1 MSSFL
6 NIMEG
11 LSEFSELTS
20 ALKSNITPLGVTGVS
35 DSVRAHLVFCA
46 CEKLGAGGLVVA
58 SNEVSAAEI
67 YEDLCSFAGDD
78 RVLKFR
84 SSELMFY
91 DIEARGRDV
100 LSSRL
105 KVLNSL
111 IKNEK
116 QIVVTSP
123 EGLLGVTALK
133 EIWEKFQIS
142 LAVGDEI
149 ELDALTERLVCLGY
163 RRVEMVEGTGQF
175 SVRGGIVD
183 VYPVACENPMRIEF
197 FDTEVDSVRIFDVQ
211 TQRTIDRAQVFEV
224 PPAGEMLLDEE
235 MAGKLSKRLFEMADN
250 LDETKERDAK
260 AAAMLRRDGERIRE
274 RIYFPSMD
282 KYIPYICD
290 IYGKKPTLMDY
301 IPNNTIVFVEEPA
314 RIAERVENRETER
327 ANTLADLYDRG
338 IMPEICREFSI
349 SCFDALNRLEGR
361 ALVCMNVVSRSFGDV
376 KVGQIFDIGARSL
389 GGFGGKP
396 ELLRESIEYYRANH
410 YKTVILAGTAER
422 ARTLGQRLEEDGIM
436 CSYQSRL
443 EKLPTDGGV
452 VVCGGSLLRGFEY
465 PLIQTVVIGNR
476 EVFGG
481 ERKKRKALYKGK
493 KGDRISDFTTLS
505 PGDYVVHRNHGIGLY
520 LGIEQ
525 LNVDGVLKDYL
536 KISYKNN
543 DALYVPTDQ
552 LDMVYRYDRK
562 EGANVRLS
570 SLGGTDWNKTKQR
583 VKAAAADMAKKLVEL
598 YAKRANI
605 KGIAFSPDT
614 EWQRS
619 FEAAFPY
626 DETDDQLRS
635 IDEVKED
642 MEKPCPM
649 DRLLCGDVGYGKTEV
664 ALRAAFKAVM
674 SGYQVAYLV
683 PTTILA
689 SQHYNTFRQRMMD
702 YPVNIGMLSRFT
714 TQTGQKNI
722 IKGLSTGEVDII
734 IGTHKLLGKNVNF
747 KKLGLLII
755 DEEQRFG
762 VGHKEKIKE
771 LRSEVDV
778 LTLSATPIP
787 RTLHMSLSGIRDM
800 SVINQP
806 PGDRHPVETYVMEY
820 DEEIVREAI
829 ERELARNGQVYYLYN
844 RVDGIYKIANRIAEL
859 VPSARVA
866 VVHGKMN
873 ETEIENVMMEVD
885 GGEVDVLVCTT
896 IIETGLDIA
905 NVNTIIIENAD
916 RLGLSQLYQ
925 LRGRVGRSNR
935 IAFAY
940 LTYRRN
946 KVLSE
951 DAEKRLLA
959 MKEFTEF
966 GSGFK
971 IAMRD
976 LEIRGTGNLIGA
988 QQSGHM
994 DSVGY
999 EMYCRILEEAVS
1011 EQKGIAARSETETAI
1026 DLPVTAYIPESYI
1039 TDHSRRIG
1047 AYKRIAS
1054 IDSRDAFYDTYDE
1067 IEDRYGTVPQSV
1079 SNLMEVALIKKYA
1092 SRFGIAELTGGAE
1105 QIIMRFDTENI
1116 PDMSGLVQVMNECGG
1131 SLFMTNPNQPKLHF
1145 KIAKPNFK
1153 TEGQYLKEV
1162 CNLLEGL
1169 VPEDEE
1175 PEADCK

>member
-6 NIMEG
+6 GVMEG

-20 ALKSNITPLGVTGVS
+20 ALKSNKAPLGVTGVS
-35 DSVRAHLVFCA
+35 DSVRAHLAFCV
-46 CEKLGAGGLVVA
+46 CEKLDCGGLIVA
-58 SNEVSAAEI
+58 KNETSAAEI
-67 YEDLCSFAGDD
+67 YDDLCNFAGDD
-78 RVLKFR
+78 RVLRFR

-100 LSSRL
+100 ISSRL
-105 KVLNSL
+105 KTLNSL
-111 IKNEK
+111 MANEK
-116 QIVVTSP
+116 QLVVTSP
-123 EGLLGVTALK
+123 EGLLGITASK
-133 EIWEKFQIS
+133 DIWERFKIC
-142 LAVGDEI
+142 LTVGDEI
-149 ELDALTERLVCLGY
+149 EIDALADRLVCLGY
-163 RRVEMVEGTGQF
+163 RREEMVEGAGQF
-175 SVRGGIVD
+175 SIRGGIVD
-183 VYPVACENPMRIEF
+183 VFPCTSDNPMRIEF
-197 FDTEVDSVRIFDVQ
+197 FDTEVDSIRIFDVQ
-211 TQRTIDRAQVFEV
+211 TQRTIDRAEVFEV
-224 PPAGEMLLDEE
+224 PPSGEILLDD
-235 MAGKLSKRLFEMADN
+235 EMADKLSQKLFEKAWS
-250 LDETKERDAK
+250 LDETKEREAMV
-260 AAAMLRRDGERIRE
+260 AAALRRDGERIRE

-282 KYIPYICD
+282 KYIPLICE
-290 IYGKKPTLMDY
+290 IYGRKTTLMDY
-301 IPNNTIVFVEEPA
+301 IPGDFKIFIEEPA
-314 RIAERVENRETER
+314 RIAERLEERETER
-327 ANTLADLYDRG
+327 ANTLTDLYDRG
-338 IMPEICREFSI
+338 IMADVKSEFSMPYRELLKKL
-349 SCFDALNRLEGR
+349 SDRET
-361 ALVCMNVVSRSFGDV
+361 VCMNTVSRSFGDI
-376 KVGQIFDIGARSL
+376 KTKQTFDIGARSL

-396 ELLRESIEYYRANH
+396 ELLRESLEYYKANH
-410 YKTVILAGTAER
+410 YKAVILAGTAER
-422 ARTLGQRLEEDGIM
+422 ARTLQLRLEEDGIS

-443 EKLPTDGGV
+443 EKLPTDGGI

-465 PLIQTVVIGNR
+465 PLIRTVVIGNR

-481 ERKKRKALYKGK
+481 ERKKKKRPLYRGK
-493 KGDRISDFTTLS
+493 KGDRISDFTTLN

-525 LNVDGVLKDYL
+525 LSVDGVLKDYL

-562 EGANVRLS
+562 EGASVRLS
-570 SLGGTDWNKTKQR
+570 TLGGTDWNKTKQR

-605 KGIAFSPDT
+605 KGIPFAPDT

-619 FEAAFPY
+619 FEATFPY

-635 IDEVKED
+635 IEEVKED
-642 MEKPCPM
+642 MEKPYPM

-689 SQHYNTFRQRMMD
+689 SQHYNAFKQRMMD

-714 TQTGQKNI
+714 TPARQKDI
-722 IKGLSTGEVDII
+722 IKGLSTGEVDIV

-771 LRSEVDV
+771 LKTEVDV

-800 SVINQP
+800 SIINQP
-806 PGDRHPVETYVMEY
+806 PSDRYPVETYVMEY
-820 DEEIVREAI
+820 DEEVTREAI
-829 ERELARNGQVYYLYN
+829 EREISRGGQVYYLYN
-844 RVDGIYKIANRIAEL
+844 RVDGIYKVANRIAEL
-859 VPSARVA
+859 VPNARVA

-885 GGEVDVLVCTT
+885 GGEIDVLVCTT

-935 IAFAY
+935 LAYAY
-940 LTYRRN
+940 LTYRRD
-946 KVLSE
+946 KALSE

-959 MKEFTEF
+959 MREFTEF

-976 LEIRGTGNLIGA
+976 LEIRGTGNLVGA

-1011 EQKGIAARSETETAI
+1011 EQKGISGPVQTETSI

-1105 QIIMRFDTENI
+1105 QIIMRFDLDNV
-1116 PDMSGLVQVMNECGG
+1116 PDMSGLVEVMNERNGK
-1131 SLFMTNPNQPKLHF
+1131 LFMTNPNQPKLHF
-1145 KIAKPNFK
+1145 KLSKPNFK
-1153 TEGQYLKEV
+1153 TESAYLKEL
-1162 CNLLEGL
+1162 CSLLESL
-1169 VPEDEE
+1169 TIDDDKTED
-1175 PEADCK
+1175 C